1 MENLETFTLEFISQ
15 YLERMEQGLTKIK
28 GSLDKMET
36 NLEKMHTEENSFY
49 NLLSKARVIQM
60 KLKGFLGASKVECF
74 EQIDQRLND
83 ICSLYNEKV
92 LEIKSEVKTLQFSVN
107 GLEDYREHITEFFSS
122 ETDNLNDIIKKQK
135 AIFEN
140 SIKDIEDGL
149 DLLKRLLK
157 SLSRKLEE
165 IETLNDFI
173 ITIESAI
180 NNIEVPSGLDN
191 LIQLSEE
198 QINNLYIKTIET
210 ISTLREK
217 VKRFIIENGL
227 LSENEI
233 ATLEILYK
241 MKSEELDFVIVT
253 TELKETLQFPEET
266 LQSILFDL
274 SMKGFI
280 TLKIIP

>member
-36 NLEKMHTEENSFY
+36 NLEEMHTEENSFY

-60 KLKGFLGASKVECF
+60 KLKKFLGASKVECF

-107 GLEDYREHITEFFSS
+107 GLEDYREHITKFFSS
-122 ETDNLNDIIKKQK
+122 KTDNLNDIIKKQK

-140 SIKDIEDGL
+140 S
-149 DLLKRLLK
+149 LKRLLK

-180 NNIEVPSGLDN
+180 NNIRVPSGLDN

-217 VKRFIIENGL
+217 VKRFIIENKL

-253 TELKETLQFPEET
+253 TKLKETLQFPEET

>member
-15 YLERMEQGLTKIK
+15 YLERKEQGLTKIK
-28 GSLDKMET
+28 ESLDKMKT

-49 NLLSKARVIQM
+49 NLLSKARAIQM

-217 VKRFIIENGL
+217 VKRFIIENKL

-253 TELKETLQFPEET
+253 TKLKETLQFPEET

>member
-28 GSLDKMET
+28 ESLDKMET

-60 KLKGFLGASKVECF
+60 KLKKFLGASKVECF

-107 GLEDYREHITEFFSS
+107 GLEDYREHITKFFSS
-122 ETDNLNDIIKKQK
+122 KTDNLNDIIKKQK

-253 TELKETLQFPEET
+253 TKLKETLQFPEET